1 MEKFLKTNML
11 KPSINDLIKSSVR
24 SILKNKG
31 RTVLTSL
38 GVIIGVA
45 SVILLTSIGNGL
57 KIYISQQFESLGA
70 NTVFIVPG
78 KIFDDKGGFSSSG
91 GSGRFVST
99 SFSFTDLS
107 NLKRNI
113 KNSTIV
119 PMSVSIVNIKSSKA
133 TKTNI
138 SIIGS
143 TYQYATSANYVP
155 TIGRWFNKEEED
167 KKTDVIV
174 LGNTLANDLFPA
186 GNALGK
192 KVIVQS
198 KNMKIIGILDKKG
211 SSFGGPDVD
220 QYAFTSIGNVFDFA
234 GNQKINEILIKT
246 QNKELVPQVKDEVT
260 KVMLKKFDK
269 DAFTVFDSSQLLS
282 SINSIIGMLTVG
294 LSGIAAISLIVGGI
308 GIMNIMLVT
317 VSERTK
323 EIGLRKAI
331 GAYPRAILIQF
342 LIEAII
348 LSSIGGFIG
357 IAVGWLGSIIINN
370 FFPARLTLSSVSI
383 AFGVSALVGVI
394 FGVVPA
400 RKASK
405 LSPIEALRYE

>member
-1 MEKFLKTNML
+1 ML
-11 KPSINDLIKSSVR
+11 KPSINDLIKSSFR

-31 RTVLTSL
+31 RTILTSL
-38 GVIIGVA
+38 GIIIGVA

-57 KIYISQQFESLGA
+57 QIYISQQFESLGA
-70 NTVFIVPG
+70 NTVFLSPG
-78 KIFDDKGGFSSSG
+78 KIFNDKGGFDSG
-91 GSGRFVST
+91 TSNRFIST
-99 SFSFTDLS
+99 SFNLTDLS
-107 NLKRNI
+107 NLKRSV
-113 KNSTIV
+113 KNTTIV
-119 PMSVSIVNIKSSKA
+119 PVSISMVKIKSSKT
-133 TKTNI
+133 TKTDVTV
-138 SIIGS
+138 IGS
-143 TYQYATSANYVP
+143 SYQYATVSNYLP
-155 TIGRWFNKEEED
+155 SSGNGRYFTKEEED
-167 KKTDVIV
+167 KKADVIV
-174 LGNTLANDLFPA
+174 LGYGLANDLFPS

-192 KVIVQS
+192 KIIVQS

-211 SSFGGPDVD
+211 GSFGGPDVD
-220 QYAFTSIGNVFDFA
+220 QYAFTPIGNVFSFT
-234 GNQKINEILIKT
+234 GNQKINQMVIKT
-246 QNKELVPQVKDEVT
+246 QAKEQVPQVKDEIT
-260 KVMLKKFDK
+260 KIMLKKYDK

-282 SINSIIGMLTVG
+282 SINSIIGILTIG

-348 LSSIGGFIG
+348 LSSFGGAIG
-357 IAVGWLGSIIINN
+357 IAIGWLGSLGINN
-370 FFPARLTLSSVSI
+370 FFPAKVTLSSIMI
-383 AFGVSALVGVI
+383 AFSVSTLVGIV

>member
-1 MEKFLKTNML
+1 ML
-11 KPSINDLIKSSVR
+11 KPSVDDLVKSSFR

-31 RTVLTSL
+31 RTILTSL
-38 GVIIGVA
+38 GIIIGVA

-57 KIYISQQFESLGA
+57 QIYISKQFENLGA
-70 NTVFIVPG
+70 NTVYLSPG
-78 KIFDDKGGFSSSG
+78 KIFSDKGGFNSNST
-91 GSGRFVST
+91 GRVVST

-107 NLKRNI
+107 NLKRGV
-113 KNSTIV
+113 KNTTIV
-119 PMSVSIVNIKSSKA
+119 PVSISTAKIKSSKT
-133 TKTNI
+133 TKTDVTV
-138 SIIGS
+138 IGS
-143 TYQYATSANYVP
+143 GYQYASVSNYLP
-155 TIGRWFNKEEED
+155 SNGNGRYFTKEEED
-167 KKTDVIV
+167 KKADVIV
-174 LGNTLANDLFPA
+174 LGYGLANDLFPS

-192 KVIVQS
+192 KIIVQS
-198 KNMKIIGILDKKG
+198 KNMKIIGVLDKKG
-211 SSFGGPDVD
+211 GSFGGPDVD
-220 QYAFTSIGNVFDFA
+220 QYAFTPIGNVFDFT
-234 GNQKINEILIKT
+234 GNQKINQMVIKT
-246 QNKELVPQVKDEVT
+246 QTKEQVPQVKDEVT
-260 KVMLKKFDK
+260 KIMLKKFDK

-282 SINSIIGMLTVG
+282 SINSIIGMLTIG

-348 LSSIGGFIG
+348 LSSFGGAIG
-357 IAVGWLGSIIINN
+357 IIIGWLGSLGINN
-370 FFPARLTLSSVSI
+370 FFPAKVTLSSVLI
-383 AFGVSALVGVI
+383 AFGVSTLVGIV